1 MLAEAKGE
9 DTGGTIAAL
18 KTELETLQSEHKEV
32 MLEQPLCVDIFP
44 MQPCGIFHGLHSK
57 LVHTYGVYCSRL
69 ISMTC
74 TTDTLTQEVNS
85 IRLIAEKKA
94 SKALAELNAVSDEL
108 IAAQVRTFFP
118 VSLT

>member
-1 MLAEAKGE
+1 
-9 DTGGTIAAL
+9 
-18 KTELETLQSEHKEV
+18 
-32 MLEQPLCVDIFP
+32 
-44 MQPCGIFHGLHSK
+44 
-57 LVHTYGVYCSRL
+57 
-69 ISMTC
+69 MTC

-94 SKALAELNAVSDEL
+94 SKALAELNAASDEL